1 MAITSIVAEP
11 SEAALS
17 ASQRPEFFR
26 LPKPK
31 TGGDPYFHF
40 TRSYYYEGEKNGWWK
55 LVRLRKR
62 GTQRG
67 VTIVPFDQVAAFVRK
82 QMDNAE

>member
-1 MAITSIVAEP
+1 MLRIVLNFFGCRNLRLAAICTFILRRV
-11 SEAALS
+11 
-17 ASQRPEFFR
+17 
-26 LPKPK
+26 
-31 TGGDPYFHF
+31 
-40 TRSYYYEGEKNGWWK
+40 YYYEGEKNGWWK

-82 QMDNAE
+82 QMENTK